1 MTSPQEGTQVPI
13 MYIGRSHPWK
23 TSNGSHP
30 LSAFAEQLILN
41 ARKGSGCQRHCEIS
55 EN

>member
-1 MTSPQEGTQVPI
+1 MKSLQEGTQVPI
-13 MYIGRSHPWK
+13 THIGRSHPSK

-30 LSAFAEQLILN
+30 LSVFAEQLILN